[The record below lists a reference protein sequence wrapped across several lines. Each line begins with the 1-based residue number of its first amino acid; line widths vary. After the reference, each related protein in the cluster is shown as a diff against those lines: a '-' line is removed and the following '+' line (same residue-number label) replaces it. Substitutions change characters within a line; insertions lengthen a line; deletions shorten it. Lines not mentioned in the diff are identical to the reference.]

1 MFYKVYLV
9 GQEAN
14 LNRILTVYMKQ
25 EGWNVYTFNS
35 AEDATASYN
44 ESPNL
49 WIFDMDQPS
58 ISDYDLIRKIR
69 SSNQDVPIILTSS
82 QTTLADRVLGLEL
95 GADDFLDKPYE
106 PRELIIRA
114 HRLLYRTNHYYLN
127 QRNNQLLL
135 QSYVIDEGRRVVK
148 YNDLEIFL
156 TSKEFDLIS
165 MFAQNSGYALSRE
178 QILNKIW
185 GTCSYANYRVVDD
198 LVRRVRGKLT
208 SLRIETIY
216 GHGYRAVV

>member
-127 QRNNQLLL
+127 KRNNQLLL

-178 QILNKIW
+178 KSLIRFGEPVLMRITELLMIW
-185 GTCSYANYRVVDD
+185 YVEYVV
-198 LVRRVRGKLT
+198 
-208 SLRIETIY
+208 S
-216 GHGYRAVV
+216 